1 MSLPFIPTAC
11 ETSAI
16 RVCYLFPPCWRLWG
30 FFCRSVWGT
39 VNSHVCKCTRN
50 DVSDVLLCAR
60 LCECESWLFPLE
72 FPENPDSV
80 HLIATHHIVTL
91 GARYG
96 TCSAYPAFLPFH
108 TSLFCFT
115 ENFLLLLNMYFFL
128 LYRAAFYWNS
138 SLRGCFFCFVFSN
151 SHTSVITQ
159 SWKSLLDQWMLVL
172 HRHIL
177 F

>member
-16 RVCYLFPPCWRLWG
+16 QVCYLFPPCWRLWG

-39 VNSHVCKCTRN
+39 VNSRVCKCTRN
-50 DVSDVLLCAR
+50 DVSNVLLCAL

-96 TCSAYPAFLPFH
+96 TCSAYPAFPFPFTLPC
-108 TSLFCFT
+108 SV
-115 ENFLLLLNMYFFL
+115 LL
-128 LYRAAFYWNS
+128 RT
-138 SLRGCFFCFVFSN
+138 FFCCSICTFFFCSELHFIGTALWGGVFFVLFFP
-151 SHTSVITQ
+151 TAT
-159 SWKSLLDQWMLVL
+159 
-172 HRHIL
+172 HR
-177 F
+177 

>member
-1 MSLPFIPTAC
+1 M
-11 ETSAI
+11 
-16 RVCYLFPPCWRLWG
+16 
-30 FFCRSVWGT
+30 
-39 VNSHVCKCTRN
+39 NSHVCKCTRN

-138 SLRGCFFCFVFSN
+138 SLRGCFF
-151 SHTSVITQ
+151 
-159 SWKSLLDQWMLVL
+159 VL
-172 HRHIL
+172 FFPTATHR
-177 F
+177 